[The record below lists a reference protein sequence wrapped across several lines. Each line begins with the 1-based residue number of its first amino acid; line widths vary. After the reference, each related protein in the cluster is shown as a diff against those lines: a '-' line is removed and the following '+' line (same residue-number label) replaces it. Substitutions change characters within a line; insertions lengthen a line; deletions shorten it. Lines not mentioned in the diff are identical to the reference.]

1 MVIVESQT
9 EVTDFL
15 NLWNTQTSILIPI
28 WSDLDKHPIH
38 NELSFLYVRF
48 GDKDFV
54 VPFNHIDCKTPTIDL
69 TTSNEVKWA
78 INKKGLLQ
86 CDMGL
91 QNLYDLQSDSFFQ
104 HNKLYPI
111 GFEDQPFITHY
122 TRRGVRENL
131 GKIAPIMK
139 WGEYLRV
146 ISSTFTIGIENDWV
160 GDSMIPLL
168 SDIERFGVRVDREKF
183 LDRWP
188 QASKH
193 LHNDTV
199 YTQYNPYTITS
210 RPSNRFGGIN
220 FSALNKSDGTREVFI
235 PKPNHIFLQM
245 DYDAYHPRIIG
256 KLIGYELPKTSV
268 HQWLADQY
276 GCEYG
281 EGKGIT
287 FQLLYGG
294 IPEEFEQIP
303 YYKGVKEFIEKLW
316 EKSTKAGYLQ
326 TQHRRIPLDWI
337 EGNNPQK
344 LFNYLLQAT
353 ETELNMES
361 VAKILQFI
369 KTTDIELS
377 LYTYDSFLFSYPA
390 NSDVSQAKTLKEI
403 AEGGGFPINAS
414 WGTDYSKL

>member
-1 MVIVESQT
+1 MVIVESPT
-9 EVTDFL
+9 EVTEFL
-15 NLWNTQTSILIPI
+15 SLWNTKTSIIIPI
-28 WSDLDKHPIH
+28 WSDLEKHPIH

-48 GDKDFV
+48 DDNDFI
-54 VPFNHIDCKTPTIDL
+54 VPYNHIDCNTPTIDL
-69 TTSNEVKWA
+69 TTSKEAKWV

-86 CDMGL
+86 CNLGL
-91 QNLYDLQSDSFFQ
+91 NNLNDLQSNSFFQ
-104 HNKLYPI
+104 HNKLYPT
-111 GFEDQPFITHY
+111 GYDDQPFITHY
-122 TRRGVRENL
+122 TRRGIRENL

-139 WGEYLRV
+139 WGEHLRV
-146 ISSTFTIGIENDWV
+146 ISSTFTIGTTNDWV

-199 YTQYNPYTITS
+199 YTQYNPYTVTS
-210 RPSNRFGGIN
+210 RPSNRFGGVN
-220 FSALNKSDGTREVFI
+220 FSALNKSDGTREIFI
-235 PKPNHIFLQM
+235 PKKDSIFLQM

-256 KLIGYELPKTSV
+256 ELIGYELPKTSV

-316 EKSTKAGYLQ
+316 DKSTKAGYLQ
-326 TQHRRIPLDWI
+326 TQHRIIPLDWI
-337 EGNNPQK
+337 ERNNPQK

-353 ETELNMES
+353 ETELNMDR
-361 VAKILQFI
+361 VGKILKFI
-369 KTTDIELS
+369 KDTDIELS

-390 NSDVSQAKTLKEI
+390 NCNTSQAKKLKEI
-403 AEGGGFPINAS
+403 VESGGFPIKAN
-414 WGTDYSKL
+414 WGTDYSKV

>member
-1 MVIVESQT
+1 
-9 EVTDFL
+9 
-15 NLWNTQTSILIPI
+15 
-28 WSDLDKHPIH
+28 
-38 NELSFLYVRF
+38 
-48 GDKDFV
+48 
-54 VPFNHIDCKTPTIDL
+54 
-69 TTSNEVKWA
+69 
-78 INKKGLLQ
+78 
-86 CDMGL
+86 
-91 QNLYDLQSDSFFQ
+91 
-104 HNKLYPI
+104 
-111 GFEDQPFITHY
+111 
-122 TRRGVRENL
+122 
-131 GKIAPIMK
+131 
-139 WGEYLRV
+139 
-146 ISSTFTIGIENDWV
+146 
-160 GDSMIPLL
+160 
-168 SDIERFGVRVDREKF
+168 
-183 LDRWP
+183 
-188 QASKH
+188 
-193 LHNDTV
+193 
-199 YTQYNPYTITS
+199 
-210 RPSNRFGGIN
+210 
-220 FSALNKSDGTREVFI
+220 
-235 PKPNHIFLQM
+235 M

-256 KLIGYELPKTSV
+256 KLIGYELPQTSV

-316 EKSTKAGYLQ
+316 DKSTKAGYLQ

-353 ETELNMES
+353 ETELNMER

-390 NSDVSQAKTLKEI
+390 NSDVSQAKRLKEI

>member
-1 MVIVESQT
+1 MVIVESQK
-9 EVTDFL
+9 EVEEFL
-15 NLWNTQTSILIPI
+15 NLWNTQSSIIIPI

-48 GDKDFV
+48 GDSDFV
-54 VPFNHIDCKTPTIDL
+54 VPFKHIDCQTPTIDL
-69 TTSNEVKWA
+69 TTSKEAKWT

-86 CDMGL
+86 CNLGL
-91 QNLYDLQSDSFFQ
+91 NNLNDLQSDSFFQ

-111 GFEDQPFITHY
+111 GYEDQPFITHY
-122 TRRGVRENL
+122 TRRGIRDNL

-146 ISSTFTIGIENDWV
+146 ISSTFTIGKENDWV
-160 GDSMIPLL
+160 SDTMIPLL

-193 LHNDTV
+193 LHDDTV

-235 PKPNHIFLQM
+235 PKPNNIFLQM

-294 IPEEFEQIP
+294 IPEEFEEIP

-316 EKSTKAGYLQ
+316 EKSTFAGYLQ

-344 LFNYLLQAT
+344 LFNYLLQAM
-353 ETELNMES
+353 ETELNMDR
-361 VAKILQFI
+361 VGKILEFI
-369 KTTDIELS
+369 KTTNIELS
-377 LYTYDSFLFSYPA
+377 LYTYDSFLLSVPT
-390 NSDVSQAKTLKEI
+390 NIDISIIKELKEI
-403 AEGGGFPINAS
+403 VEGSGFPIKAE